1 MENEK
6 RGLNIGIKSFVT
18 AIVILFVLMIGTYIL
33 TFVVPSGT
41 YERVM
46 EDGQQVVVPGTYAET
61 EGGVSFVKWLLSPV
75 LVLGAEGSGTI
86 IAIIVFLLIIGGT
99 FSALDHSGILK
110 YMLEKISSRYRDK
123 KYRLLCAVSL
133 FFMALGSLV
142 GSFEECVPLVPIAIA
157 LALSMG
163 WDTMVGL
170 GMSLLA
176 VGCGF
181 STGICNPFTVGVAQE
196 LAGLPMFSGLSFRIL
211 SFVVI
216 YIILISFLTLYAK
229 KVERTNLNNVSL
241 QEVLFCKNENME
253 KGLRFF
259 VCILGTGIAL
269 IFASSFI
276 PFLQGII
283 MPLIALIFLLAG
295 IFSVISSGVEAKTY
309 LGHFKDGMV
318 SILPAVLL
326 ILMASSI
333 KYIMTEAKIM
343 DTMLY
348 KAMGFVEN
356 TSPSTAILWIYLI
369 VLVLNF
375 FIASG
380 SAKAFLLMPLIVP
393 LADLAGISR
402 QLCVLAFAYGDG
414 FSNIFYPTNPVLLI
428 SLGLAGVNYGKWVRF
443 SCKIQSVILVATGVL
458 LVIAYHA
465 GY

>member
-1 MENEK
+1 
-6 RGLNIGIKSFVT
+6 
-18 AIVILFVLMIGTYIL
+18 
-33 TFVVPSGT
+33 
-41 YERVM
+41 
-46 EDGQQVVVPGTYAET
+46 
-61 EGGVSFVKWLLSPV
+61 
-75 LVLGAEGSGTI
+75 
-86 IAIIVFLLIIGGT
+86 
-99 FSALDHSGILK
+99 
-110 YMLEKISSRYRDK
+110 
-123 KYRLLCAVSL
+123 
-133 FFMALGSLV
+133 
-142 GSFEECVPLVPIAIA
+142 
-157 LALSMG
+157 
-163 WDTMVGL
+163 
-170 GMSLLA
+170 
-176 VGCGF
+176 
-181 STGICNPFTVGVAQE
+181 
-196 LAGLPMFSGLSFRIL
+196 
-211 SFVVI
+211 
-216 YIILISFLTLYAK
+216 
-229 KVERTNLNNVSL
+229 
-241 QEVLFCKNENME
+241 ME
-253 KGLRFF
+253 KGLRFLF
-259 VCILGTGIAL
+259 VSLEPGSLL

-428 SLGLAGVNYGKWVRF
+428 SLGLAG
-443 SCKIQSVILVATGVL
+443 
-458 LVIAYHA
+458 
-465 GY
+465 